1 MKWNSFKLIF
11 CLGILICFAGC
22 KRTGL
27 PPGDPDNGGLF
38 LPEGF
43 EAMVVADSVPGASR
57 HIAVNANG
65 DIYVRLRFITDA
77 GGNAALRDVDG
88 DGKMDS
94 VKIWADYTDKG
105 QYGTEMRVHDGYL
118 WYSSVTHVY
127 RQKLT
132 SGELVPQSPMELML
146 TDTQPP
152 RSHDTKPIAFDKKGN
167 MYIPFGA
174 PSDCCQVSEGAP
186 FSPGKDPCPFL
197 ERRGGIW
204 KFDANQPNQ
213 FQQDGERFAPSRER
227 A

>member
-1 MKWNSFKLIF
+1 MCRWP
-11 CLGILICFAGC
+11 
-22 KRTGL
+22 GL

-43 EAMVVADSVPGASR
+43 EAMVVVDSVPGAAR
-57 HIAVNANG
+57 HIAVNSNG
-65 DIYVRLRFITDA
+65 DVYVRLRFISDE
-77 GGNAALRDVDG
+77 GGNAALRDMNG

-94 VKIWADYTDKG
+94 IKIWADYTDKG
-105 QYGTEMRVHDGYL
+105 QYGTEMRIHNGYL

-132 SGELVPQSPMELML
+132 PGKLIPESPMELML

-186 FSPGKDPCPFL
+186 FSPG
-197 ERRGGIW
+197 
-204 KFDANQPNQ
+204 
-213 FQQDGERFAPSRER
+213 
-227 A
+227 